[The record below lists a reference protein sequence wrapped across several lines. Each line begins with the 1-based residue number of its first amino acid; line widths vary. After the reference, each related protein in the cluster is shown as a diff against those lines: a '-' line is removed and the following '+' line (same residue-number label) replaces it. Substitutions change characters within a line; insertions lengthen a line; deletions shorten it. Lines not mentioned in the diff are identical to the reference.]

1 VENKKPSQNVRFLE
15 CTKTNFVHNKRKAI
29 IIIMASV
36 LFISVAQLLLKH
48 GVGNATKGLINA
60 SALAML
66 SAIFSSW
73 QVLAAVALLV
83 VSSTLWLIGLSHAE
97 LSFAYPLL
105 GTGYAV
111 IAVMSWLL
119 LDEVLPLT
127 RVIGIAVIIT
137 GVAMMS
143 RS

>member
-1 VENKKPSQNVRFLE
+1 ME
-15 CTKTNFVHNKRKAI
+15 NKRKAI

-36 LFISVAQLLLKH
+36 LIISAAQLLLKY
-48 GVGNATKGLINA
+48 GVGNATKGLTSA
-60 SALAML
+60 SAISML
-66 SAIFSSW
+66 SATFSSW
-73 QVLAAVALLV
+73 QVLLGVALLL
-83 VSSTLWLIGLSHAE
+83 VSSTLWLIGLSKAE

-105 GTGYAV
+105 GAGYAV

-119 LDEVLPLT
+119 LGEVIPLI
-127 RVIGIAVIIT
+127 RAMGITVIII